1 MYIERR
7 WNCGAV
13 VDVQKVMPRR
23 QIPKGKRAPRQNP
36 TPQAVAAY
44 NEKLAR
50 WKLSRILN
58 AAFGLGDQHLILTYR
73 QEDRPASPEEAKARV
88 RDYLGQVRR
97 FFRARGLELKY
108 VHVPAVSKRGV
119 PHHHLVLNTG
129 TLSPEDRRG
138 LRALWP
144 WGSCRGVEL
153 YTDDLSSLA
162 AYLLDQGKNGQPV
175 PGKRWTTSR
184 NVKDPI
190 PREREVDA
198 QWWQDPPRPMKGY
211 VIDPASVEAGENPVT
226 GQPYLYYRMVRVP
239 EGRNIFTAATQGRLA
254 AARLP
259 VGTDPPGGSFI
270 RGRRA

>member
-1 MYIERR
+1 MIQVLTIGSQVTEGRMDVYIERR

-73 QEDRPASPEEAKARV
+73 QEDRPAAPEGAKARV

-138 LRALWP
+138 CGLC
-144 WGSCRGVEL
+144 G
-153 YTDDLSSLA
+153 
-162 AYLLDQGKNGQPV
+162 
-175 PGKRWTTSR
+175 PG
-184 NVKDPI
+184 
-190 PREREVDA
+190 
-198 QWWQDPPRPMKGY
+198 
-211 VIDPASVEAGENPVT
+211 
-226 GQPYLYYRMVRVP
+226 
-239 EGRNIFTAATQGRLA
+239 A
-254 AARLP
+254 AA
-259 VGTDPPGGSFI
+259 GGWSSTPMI
-270 RGRRA
+270 SVPWRPISWTRGRTASRCRASGGPPAGT